1 MKRSAILIAL
11 AIGLGLS
18 GCESREC
25 HLIKTI
31 KGDEVCEEDVQEQ
44 REQRLQHQE
53 AAEPGWNGERG
64 ARKAE

>member
-31 KGDEVCEEDVQEQ
+31 KGDEVCEED
-44 REQRLQHQE
+44 LQVILFLRMKI
-53 AAEPGWNGERG
+53 N
-64 ARKAE
+64 